1 MNAVIFDMDGVLID
15 SERIVLESFG
25 YAGKMTGIPNTE
37 RMAII
42 GLGLNDEAW
51 MVRLRQEF
59 GADADAVLKYSE
71 EYMDRFYASNAAPA
85 KKGALELLKSLQSR
99 GVPTAVASSSPLPA
113 VKSRL
118 EKAALL
124 PYFNVI
130 ISGDMVARSKPEP
143 DIFLEAARRLGRPAR
158 TCFVIEDSQ
167 NGLRAGRAAG
177 CHVLFVPD
185 LWRPEEERYDLYEA
199 RFENLD
205 AVRAY
210 FAQLQ

>member
-1 MNAVIFDMDGVLID
+1 MHAVIFDMDGVLID
-15 SERIVLESFG
+15 SERIVLDSFR
-25 YAGKMTGIPNTE
+25 YAGKITGVPDAE

-51 MVRLRQEF
+51 MVLLRQEF

-71 EYMDRFYASNAAPA
+71 EYMDRFYAANAAPA
-85 KKGALELLKSLQSR
+85 KKGALELLKSLHR
-99 GVPTAVASSSPLPA
+99 LGVPTAVASSSPLPA
-113 VKSRL
+113 VTSRL
-118 EKAALL
+118 KKAELL
-124 PYFNVI
+124 PYFHAV

-143 DIFLEAARRLGRPAR
+143 DIFLEAARRLGRPAQE
-158 TCFVIEDSQ
+158 CFVIEDSP
-167 NGLRAGRAAG
+167 NGLRAGMAAG

-185 LWRPEEERYDLYEA
+185 LWRPEEERYDLYEK